1 MVGGVRKK
9 FQMTNL
15 SIPDNFSFIKYA
27 LKAVRGVADVGDPHG
42 AEDGSRTPPRCLEGV
57 SKKFHMTNLTILNNF
72 SFMKYAEK

>member
-1 MVGGVRKK
+1 
-9 FQMTNL
+9 MTNL

-27 LKAVRGVADVGDPHG
+27 LKAVRGVADVGDPPHE
-42 AEDGSRTPPRCLEGV
+42 AEDGSRTPPRFMEGV